1 MRLEDSIKDTRSSK
15 EARAR
20 NKVSRWNF
28 QLLNFFHDPIFAFDF
43 RVPVNFQLSLHND
56 SEKNSQ
62 AAKFQANS
70 CICNMYI
77 IIIII
82 IYNIL

>member
-28 QLLNFFHDPIFAFDF
+28 QLSNFFHDPIFVFDF
-43 RVPVNFQLSLHND
+43 RVPVNFQQSFHSD

-62 AAKFQANS
+62 AAKF
-70 CICNMYI
+70 
-77 IIIII
+77 
-82 IYNIL
+82 